1 MSKKLLTGLGF
12 AFKTWGGKIK
22 KKTVVKRTH
31 GVKLGNREEEI
42 KGEINYS

>member
-12 AFKTWGGKIK
+12 AFKTWGGK